1 METLV
6 IILVIAILLM
16 IAYLI
21 YINQR
26 TLNKVVNYKRSKE
39 ELKISDERYY
49 ELNNKIQL
57 LIVVSSI
64 ILLIGGFVGYNSIN
78 SIKGEISSDIE
89 HYKKNLMHYDSTIIK
104 YKRLIGELENDRDTV
119 INVLRTS
126 IIEVNDIKNT
136 LIQLQEDYK
145 LNAKTFFVTGIKVPP
160 ESESDE
166 FVSTRRYFKD
176 MKMPDGKRL
185 PKFKVSPFLSVMGK
199 GLGFVIIKNITKDYF
214 EYFIMG
220 VISYEEGLEN
230 VSDKPQPDEVK
241 NFDLLI
247 IERINYN

>member
-1 METLV
+1 M
-6 IILVIAILLM
+6 ILGIALLLM

-26 TLNKVVNYKRSKE
+26 TLNKVVNYKRSEK

-64 ILLIGGFVGYNSIN
+64 LILIGGFVGYNSIN
-78 SIKGEISSDIE
+78 SITGEISSDIE
-89 HYKKNLMHYDSTIIK
+89 HYKKNLMHYDSTIIN
-104 YKRLIGELENDRDTV
+104 YQRLIRDLENDRDTV
-119 INVLRTS
+119 IDVLRTT

-145 LNAKTFFVTGIKVPP
+145 LNARTFFATGIKVPP

-166 FVSTRRYFKD
+166 FVSTRKYFKD

-214 EYFIMG
+214 DYFVMG
-220 VISYEEGLEN
+220 VISYEVGLKKE
-230 VSDKPQPDEVK
+230 SDKPQPDEVK
-241 NFDLLI
+241 RFDLLI
-247 IERINYN
+247 IERTN